1 MIGLCVRLSEQKG
14 ITYLLKAMPEVIA
27 KYPDITLIIA
37 GKGVLREKLEK
48 EAKKLGVEDNVYFI
62 GPRMDIAELLN
73 IFDLYVLPSI
83 WEGLPMVVIEAMAAK
98 CPILATNV
106 GGNGQAI
113 VNGESGILIEPKNAR
128 ALTDA
133 IIDVLSDEALRSKLK
148 NNGKLT
154 TDYGL

>member
-1 MIGLCVRLSEQKG
+1 M
-14 ITYLLKAMPEVIA
+14 
-27 KYPDITLIIA
+27 
-37 GKGVLREKLEK
+37 
-48 EAKKLGVEDNVYFI
+48 YFI

-148 NNGKLT
+148 NNGYRTFVEKFSAKKMTACYERL
-154 TDYGL
+154 YEGN